1 MTKLIVAFRNF
12 AITPKNE
19 CIINTGKLER
29 EIVGIEIQFFPK
41 ILNNKLVIN
50 MEQSQLRQADLSVLI
65 LEAELD
71 TKNCSN

>member
-29 EIVGIEIQFFPK
+29 DCRNRNTFFPK

-71 TKNCSN
+71 TKNCNN